1 MSYSPLTSK
10 LFKFTALT
18 VALALAGCGGDGTD
32 TVAPPFEGG
41 NNNGGQTG
49 GGDNGNGQQPV
60 EALNITNS
68 KLLNVDGDTVTTV
81 NLEGA
86 YYEVIVTNANNKPL
100 ANTKVSFSIDA
111 QGIVLSQ
118 TTSGSSLTDSEG
130 KARIFLKPSAP
141 EVSGAYT
148 ITATA
153 TNESNTAINNLT
165 FSVQATNVTFSAL
178 TVEKSPLPSGGQTK
192 ISFKVSDTAGNPL
205 SGILTN
211 LNSSCGQLPTQMS
224 SDSDGMIEVVY
235 KAINSDNTLCSGNVR
250 ISASTGNKVQSANIT
265 VEAPEANS
273 IVFTSDS
280 FRLGAQ
286 NSGSSATGIVEFTV
300 YSNNIPLANQA
311 VKLTLN
317 KAPFD
322 LSFGVLNNR
331 SERFAT
337 TDENGQVSI
346 QIYPGATPGP
356 VEIKATLV
364 SDPNI
369 NALSKGIFIDSSRV
383 TQDGLS
389 LSFGA
394 NVLDWGADG
403 DKTSVAARMVDRNGN
418 KVPDGTIISFTAEGG
433 KVFPSSCGTINGE
446 CSVEFSTQNP
456 RPGDGRVSLLAVAEG
471 EKTYIDLNENN
482 AWDECALISEKDGVK
497 IYETPSPTT
506 CDTLVHNI
514 GDTFRDDNE
523 NGTFEI
529 GEFTYPLTTQANGQ
543 CENNIKQFINLK
555 FPSLDELKRQAFER
569 NFISTFV
576 SPNKPMTCNTG
587 LSTVVRNESIQLL
600 SNGSN
605 ARFMLLQP
613 SSQVITSADKM
624 VSVRINS
631 GGFYDLNPMPSG
643 TVVTGSVVDKT
654 KSNPVATIIPATPI
668 TNGFVI
674 NITDANSNAT
684 IKVKKGDTEFT
695 VNTDAQGNG
704 QTSPFVTTPDGDI
717 KVEQEN
723 LTCTVEFVAGF
734 DKVPGLVNPGK
745 PGDNTGTVNTYA
757 LDKCQAGDFFKIS
770 ATSPKN
776 STTTQTYVIQ

>member
-32 TVAPPFEGG
+32 TVAPPFDGG
-41 NNNGGQTG
+41 SNNGGQTG
-49 GGDNGNGQQPV
+49 GGNNGGGGEQQPV

-68 KLLNVDGDTVTTV
+68 RLIDADGNTVTTV
-81 NLEGA
+81 NLDGA
-86 YYEVIVTNANNKPL
+86 YYEVIVTDANSNPI

-130 KARIFLKPSAP
+130 KARIFLKPNAP

-148 ITATA
+148 VTATA
-153 TNESNTAINNLT
+153 TSGNNTAVNNLT

-331 SERFAT
+331 AERFAT
-337 TDENGQVSI
+337 TDENGQVSV

-364 SDPNI
+364 RDPNI

-403 DKTSVAARMVDRNGN
+403 DVTSVVARMVDRNGN
-418 KVPDGTIISFTAEGG
+418 KVPDGTIVSFTAEGG

-471 EKTYIDLNENN
+471 EKTYIDQNENN
-482 AWDECALISEKDGVK
+482 AWDEGI
-497 IYETPSPTT
+497 
-506 CDTLVHNI
+506 DTLVHNI

-523 NGTFEI
+523 NGGYKTSHMKGGYDI

-543 CENNIKQFINLK
+543 CEDNIRQFINLK
-555 FPSLDELKRQAFER
+555 FPTLTETKKLAFEE
-569 NFISTFV
+569 NFFNTFV
-576 SPNKPMTCNTG
+576 SPNKPSTCSKG
-587 LSTVVRNESIQLL
+587 LNAVVRYQSIQLL

-613 SSQVITSADKM
+613 SSQVITGADKM
-624 VSVRINS
+624 ISVRINS

-643 TVVTGSVVDKT
+643 TTITGSVVDKT
-654 KSNPVATIIPATPI
+654 
-668 TNGFVI
+668 
-674 NITDANSNAT
+674 
-684 IKVKKGDTEFT
+684 
-695 VNTDAQGNG
+695 
-704 QTSPFVTTPDGDI
+704 DGP
-717 KVEQEN
+717 ESES
-723 LTCTVEFVAGF
+723 CTVELIAGF

-745 PGDNTGTVNTYA
+745 PGDNTGTINTYA

-776 STTTQTYVIQ
+776 STTTQTYVIK

>member
-32 TVAPPFEGG
+32 TVAPPFDSG
-41 NNNGGQTG
+41 NNSGGQT
-49 GGDNGNGQQPV
+49 DGQQSV
-60 EALNITNS
+60 EALNITSS
-68 KLLNVDGDTVTTV
+68 KLLNADSDTVTTV
-81 NLEGA
+81 NLDGA
-86 YYEVIVTNANNKPL
+86 YYEVIVTDANSNPV

-130 KARIFLKPSAP
+130 KARIFLKPDAP
-141 EVSGAYT
+141 DVSGAYT

-153 TNESNTAINNLT
+153 TNESNTAVNNLT
-165 FSVQATNVTFSAL
+165 FSVQATDVTFSAL
-178 TVEKSPLPSGGQTK
+178 TVEESLLPSGGQTK
-192 ISFKVSDTAGNPL
+192 VSFKVSDTAGNPL

-211 LNSSCGQLPTQMS
+211 LSSSCGQLPTQMS

-250 ISASTGNKVQSANIT
+250 ISASTGNKVQSTNIT

-317 KAPFD
+317 QAPFD

-331 SERFAT
+331 AERFAT

-364 SDPNI
+364 SDSNI

-418 KVPDGTIISFTAEGG
+418 KVPDGTIVSFTAEGG
-433 KVFPSSCGTINGE
+433 KVSPSSCGTINGE

-471 EKTYIDLNENN
+471 EKSYIDQNENN
-482 AWDECALISEKDGVK
+482 AWDEGV
-497 IYETPSPTT
+497 
-506 CDTLVHNI
+506 DTLVHNI

-529 GEFTYPLTTQANGQ
+529 GEFTYPLTTQATGQ

-555 FPSLDELKRQAFER
+555 FPSSSDEVKEAFEK

-576 SPNKPMTCNTG
+576 SPNKPMTCNTE
-587 LSTVVRNESIQLL
+587 LSTVVRHESIQLL
-600 SNGSN
+600 SNGSG
-605 ARFMLLQP
+605 ASFMLLQP
-613 SSQVITSADKM
+613 SSQIITVANTT

-643 TVVTGSVVDKT
+643 TTITGSVVDKT
-654 KSNPVATIIPATPI
+654 
-668 TNGFVI
+668 
-674 NITDANSNAT
+674 
-684 IKVKKGDTEFT
+684 
-695 VNTDAQGNG
+695 
-704 QTSPFVTTPDGDI
+704 DGA
-717 KVEQEN
+717 ESES
-723 LTCTVEFVAGF
+723 CTVELIAGF

-745 PGDNTGTVNTYA
+745 PGDNTGTINTYA
-757 LDKCQAGDFFKIS
+757 LDKCEAGDFFKIS
-770 ATSPKN
+770 ATSPNN
-776 STTTQTYVIQ
+776 STTTKTYVIE